1 MSEPKITIT
10 IDDQEYKVNSGQ
22 MLIEATDQLG
32 IHIPRFCYHEKLSIV
47 ANCRMCLVEIEN
59 STNALPACATEV
71 SEGMVVKTTSKNA
84 ELAQQ
89 ATMEFLLINHP
100 LDCPICDQGGE
111 CELQDLAY
119 SHGRNESRFEI
130 KKRTLPDVNLG
141 PLISTDMTRCI
152 LCTRCVRFGTEI
164 AGLPELGTIGRG
176 ESSTISTFI
185 GKTVDHELSG
195 NMIDICP
202 VGALNNKP
210 YRYTDRTWELD
221 QIESVS
227 PHDCVGSNMFLH
239 VKGNK
244 IKRIVPKD
252 NPEINEVWISDRDRF
267 AFDGIYSDD
276 RLTVPMLRKNG
287 ALEEATWEEAI
298 DAFSKVL
305 ITLQNKKSKNGVAA
319 LISSSTAL
327 NEQYLYAYLMRSLG
341 FNNIDHR
348 IRQIDFTGD
357 SLDPIFPNFDIRPHQ
372 IENMKSILIVGSDLR
387 KETPLIAHWVK
398 KAADQGAAVNFIN
411 QENSEYYFPIDNFIL
426 SGQEAL
432 AENLALVLKASN
444 DDAVNKL
451 PSHIEDVLNALP
463 TPSLSHYQIAKSL
476 ANHEQ
481 SFLLSGLLCHSHS
494 KYALIRSYL
503 NLLSYVSN
511 SSLGELTHGA
521 NATGAYITGCIP
533 HRKAFG
539 ESHELGLNALEICT
553 KNHQLIVLYGIEPE
567 DCLYGEKLNQSI
579 VGSQTTVQFSPFIT
593 PFMKE
598 NADIMF
604 PLKTP
609 YESKGAFINASGM
622 IQDFNLQLDLAKDH
636 PSNQELLLQI
646 IEGSK
651 LPMPSLDN
659 LKEKIKKFIDETK
672 NTRNR
677 LLEIPEKV
685 LKTTKN
691 YSSVSS
697 HLYDVDSITRRSRPL
712 QQTKDA
718 LSQFNEDQ

>member
-1 MSEPKITIT
+1 
-10 IDDQEYKVNSGQ
+10 
-22 MLIEATDQLG
+22 
-32 IHIPRFCYHEKLSIV
+32 
-47 ANCRMCLVEIEN
+47 
-59 STNALPACATEV
+59 
-71 SEGMVVKTTSKNA
+71 
-84 ELAQQ
+84 
-89 ATMEFLLINHP
+89 
-100 LDCPICDQGGE
+100 
-111 CELQDLAY
+111 
-119 SHGRNESRFEI
+119 
-130 KKRTLPDVNLG
+130 
-141 PLISTDMTRCI
+141 
-152 LCTRCVRFGTEI
+152 
-164 AGLPELGTIGRG
+164 LPELGTIGRG
-176 ESSTISTFI
+176 ESSTISTFVE
-185 GKTVDHELSG
+185 KTVDHELSG

-239 VKGNK
+239 VKGDK
-244 IKRIVPKD
+244 IKRIVPKA

-287 ALEEATWEEAI
+287 VMEEATWEEAI

-327 NEQYLYAYLMRSLG
+327 HEQYLYAYLMRSLG

-357 SLDPIFPNFDIRPHQ
+357 SLDPIFPNFDIKPHQ
-372 IENMKSILIVGSDLR
+372 IENMKSILIIGSDLR

-398 KAADQGAAVNFIN
+398 KAADQGASVNFIN
-411 QENSEYYFPIDNFIL
+411 QEYSEYYFPIDNFIL

-481 SFLLSGLLCHSHS
+481 SFLLSGLHCHSHS
-494 KYALIRSYL
+494 EYALIRSYL

-511 SSLGELTHGA
+511 SSFGELTHGA
-521 NATGAYITGCIP
+521 NATGAYLTGCIP

-539 ESHELGLNALEICT
+539 ESHELGLNALEMCT

-567 DCLYGEKLNQSI
+567 DCLYQEKLNQSI

-609 YESKGAFINASGM
+609 YESKGVFINASGM
-622 IQDFNLQLDLAKDH
+622 IQDFNLQLDLAKDN

-659 LKEKIKKFIDETK
+659 LKEKVKKFIDETK
-672 NTRNR
+672 NTHNR

-718 LSQFNEDQ
+718 LSQFSEDQ

>member
-1 MSEPKITIT
+1 
-10 IDDQEYKVNSGQ
+10 
-22 MLIEATDQLG
+22 
-32 IHIPRFCYHEKLSIV
+32 
-47 ANCRMCLVEIEN
+47 
-59 STNALPACATEV
+59 
-71 SEGMVVKTTSKNA
+71 
-84 ELAQQ
+84 
-89 ATMEFLLINHP
+89 
-100 LDCPICDQGGE
+100 
-111 CELQDLAY
+111 
-119 SHGRNESRFEI
+119 
-130 KKRTLPDVNLG
+130 
-141 PLISTDMTRCI
+141 
-152 LCTRCVRFGTEI
+152 
-164 AGLPELGTIGRG
+164 
-176 ESSTISTFI
+176 
-185 GKTVDHELSG
+185 
-195 NMIDICP
+195 
-202 VGALNNKP
+202 
-210 YRYTDRTWELD
+210 
-221 QIESVS
+221 
-227 PHDCVGSNMFLH
+227 
-239 VKGNK
+239 
-244 IKRIVPKD
+244 
-252 NPEINEVWISDRDRF
+252 
-267 AFDGIYSDD
+267 
-276 RLTVPMLRKNG
+276 MLRKNG
-287 ALEEATWEEAI
+287 ALQEVTWEEAI

-357 SLDPIFPNFDIRPHQ
+357 SLDPIFPNFDIKPHQ
-372 IENMKSILIVGSDLR
+372 IENLKSILIIGSDLR

-411 QENSEYYFPIDNFIL
+411 QEYSEYYFPIDNFIL

-494 KYALIRSYL
+494 EYALIRSYL

-511 SSLGELTHGA
+511 SSFGELTHGA
-521 NATGAYITGCIP
+521 NATGAYLTGCIP

-539 ESHELGLNALEICT
+539 ESHELGLNALEMCT

-567 DCLYGEKLNQSI
+567 DCLYQEKLNQSI

-636 PSNQELLLQI
+636 LSNQELLLQI

-672 NTRNR
+672 RTRNR

-718 LSQFNEDQ
+718 LSQFSEDQ